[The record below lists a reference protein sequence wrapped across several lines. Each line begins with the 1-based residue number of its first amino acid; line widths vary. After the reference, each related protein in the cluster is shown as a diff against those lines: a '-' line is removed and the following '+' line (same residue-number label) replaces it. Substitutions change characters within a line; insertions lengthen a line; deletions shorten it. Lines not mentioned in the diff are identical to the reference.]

1 MSIFIVKDGK
11 RTLPGSIYVKILV
24 FLWLIAIS
32 AFIMK
37 PVQYAFSREML
48 KIKENLIKELEDIT
62 GFTVRYSSIRPSIF
76 TAFNIKNLS
85 FIRGEKPFFTVSQI
99 KIKYSLMELLLHK
112 KTFVHTV
119 QIEKPELSIN
129 TVDDAD
135 TLDYIKSL
143 IQELK
148 NRGYVFNFKQI
159 TEFLP
164 TNAEYQIRHLNFN
177 LTDKNNFYKIENMN
191 FNIKENDGEIT
202 FFARFYAEFK
212 NTDLFDKIFILVAD
226 SGISG
231 TCSKDFDKGNAEL
244 SIFYLNCSE
253 QDNSNKNTSF
263 FKVLSNNVNTQKRL
277 FSMSPFK
284 IDLSYDNDIVNVKS
298 HDENA
303 RNNYYFNLNTDSGG
317 IHAGIN
323 LVNFNLDGIFNFSE
337 YLKNTS
343 DLLFLQITGNSTLVY
358 EKGFFDYSVNLKGG
372 EKDSSSPN
380 KDSFAIDVYG
390 NEKKIIVNDFFVSSV
405 NPKKDIFSG
414 NLGISGNFEFSPL
427 VSQGTAFFD
436 NFSLTST
443 DSINAEFNISNRE
456 GGILISSDEVKI
468 AQTVIN
474 DFEILLTPTKKEM
487 GVNIAGD
494 FIDGGSIYL
503 DAVFNVNPG
512 EIEASVS
519 LESLSLFSITEIFRP
534 FSEDLNVPA
543 ITRGI
548 FKDSAIN
555 TDIFFSTDFNNIVY
569 NAPNIDFYIGKTNG
583 LLSLSGTDRQ
593 ITISEGSL
601 FKEAQEENSLKFTSS
616 INFSNTMDLTF
627 KLNAGFQELAWNIEG
642 QILDRTTLIISDQS
656 GFHGYGNISN
666 NGALS
671 GYIEGVNYPI
681 LSDSQTIYL
690 NFYMSLR
697 YNSYDFW
704 RLDVDNF
711 SARYASSNDD
721 SDFFKISGLA
731 DQNGASFREIL
742 YTDAVGMLLG
752 NANFFWD
759 SDFSYCNFILNITD
773 GREAG
778 EYYYLDGKYKKG
790 DFNIDVSVSEMHVNR
805 FLKINNPIIASA
817 EAAIYWN
824 SMDLFNAKVNLSS
837 LRTRINGNPIFASV
851 NVDFSNEELFVS
863 NLIFDFAQFK
873 TNLSELKFN
882 ITEGAVSAKADISG
896 IALEKEVEGNITIAA
911 DFVKINS
918 WLDLDKILKYS
929 NGKMSF
935 ENFTYGTIN
944 KEAFKIEY
952 SVNNGAVS
960 LTGGPRDMI
969 RLEMDDDGMF
979 FLGFS
984 APMFVRGNVVGTYK
998 NGIVDARTN
1007 YFYMDLPT
1015 LFNIFSAQNDFFIT
1029 GGYVTGKA
1037 DFSGPFWNP
1046 EFHGTARAESLR
1058 FKVPNY
1064 IAQDIKIAPFDVIAE
1079 GYEMTFGPVAILS
1092 GGGSGTVDGWFY
1104 FENWTPVNIGLNI
1117 SVQRENPIPYGINV
1131 MGFLAKG
1138 NASGKLNIDVG
1149 LANKIV
1155 ELKGDIFT
1163 NEADL
1168 SFNMEELTA
1177 NMEKENEN
1185 EEIDFNTVVDLKVTA
1200 GSMVEFIW
1208 PSSNPIL
1215 RATPEMGTVIYI
1227 TADSQASQY
1236 SLNSNIKI
1244 RSGELYYFD
1253 RSFFIRQGSMVLKE
1267 NESKFNPRISA
1278 RAEIRDRSDSGP
1290 VTITMVIENQ
1300 PLFSFEPRFE
1310 SSPGMTQLEIYSILG
1325 QNFNNIQGEEN
1336 PELAQRFFWS
1346 SGADL
1351 VTQLIASSDA
1361 LGQIVFL
1368 RQFERQI
1375 RNLMRMDVFSVRTR
1389 FFQNMIVSGAMGIGM
1404 GKQGQNTGQ
1413 DITERNNKLGNY
1425 FDNTTVFIGK
1435 YIGQDMFFQGMGTI
1449 KYDENNKIFNG
1460 FRIDL
1465 DIGLEL
1471 QSPFINIRWDF
1482 SPDFYNYHPE
1492 NWMTGN
1498 SITLS
1503 WSKTF

>member
-48 KIKENLIKELEDIT
+48 KIKGNLIKELEDIT

-76 TAFNIKNLS
+76 TDLNIKNLS

-99 KIKYSLMELLLHK
+99 KIKYSLLELLLRK

-135 TLDYIKSL
+135 TLDYIKS
-143 IQELK
+143 IIDELK
-148 NRGYVFNFKQI
+148 NKGYVFNFKQI
-159 TEFLP
+159 TEYLP
-164 TNAEYQIRHLNFN
+164 VNAEYQIRHLNFN
-177 LTDKNNFYKIENMN
+177 LTHKNTSYKIENMN

-212 NTDLFDKIFILVAD
+212 NTDLFDKIIIIVAD

-231 TCSKDFDKGNAEL
+231 TCSKDIDKGNAEYSL
-244 SIFYLNCSE
+244 FYLNCSE
-253 QDNSNKNTSF
+253 QDNSNKTASF
-263 FKVLSNNVNTQKRL
+263 FRVLSNNIGTPKRL

-284 IDLSYDNDIVNVKS
+284 VDLSYDKKIVNVKS
-298 HDENA
+298 QDENT
-303 RNNYYFNLNTDSGG
+303 RNNYYFNFNTDSGG

-323 LVNFNLDGIFNFSE
+323 LANFNLDSIFNFSE
-337 YLKNTS
+337 YLKNAS

-358 EKGFFDYSVNLKGG
+358 EKGFLDYSVNLKGG

-380 KDSFAIDVYG
+380 KDAFTIDVYG
-390 NEKKIIVNDFFVSSV
+390 NEKKIIVNDFFISSV

-414 NLGISGNFEFSPL
+414 SLGISGNFEFSPL

-436 NFSLTST
+436 DFSLTKT
-443 DSINAEFNISNRE
+443 DGINAEFNISNHR

-468 AQTVIN
+468 AQTAIN
-474 DFEILLTPTKKEM
+474 DLEILLTPTKKEV
-487 GVNIAGD
+487 GVNISGD
-494 FIDGGSIYL
+494 FIDGGSVYL
-503 DAVFNVNPG
+503 DAVLNVNPG

-519 LESLSLFSITEIFRP
+519 LDSLSLFSITEIFLP

-548 FKDSAIN
+548 FKDSEIN

-569 NAPNIDFYIGKTNG
+569 NAPSITFYIGKTKG

-593 ITISEGSL
+593 IIISEGSL
-601 FKEAQEENSLKFTSS
+601 FKEEQDENALKFTSS
-616 INFSNTMDLTF
+616 INFSNIMDLTF
-627 KLNAGFQELAWNIEG
+627 KLNAGFQDLAWNIEG
-642 QILDRTTLIISDQS
+642 QILDRTTLIINDQS
-656 GFHGYGNISN
+656 GFHGYGNIAN

-681 LSDSQTIYL
+681 LADSQTIYL
-690 NFYMSLR
+690 NFYMSIR

-704 RLDVDNF
+704 RLDVNNF
-711 SARYASSNDD
+711 STRYASSEDG
-721 SDFFKISGLA
+721 SEFFKISGLA

-742 YTDAVGMLLG
+742 YTDTVGMLLG

-790 DFNIDVSVSEMHVNR
+790 DFNVDVSVSEMHVNR
-805 FLKINNPIIASA
+805 FFKINIPIIASA

-824 SMDLFNAKVNLSS
+824 SIDSFNAKINLSS
-837 LRTRINGNPIFASV
+837 LNTRIDGNPIFAAV

-882 ITEGAVSAKADISG
+882 IVEGTVNAKADIGG
-896 IALEKEVEGNITIAA
+896 IALDKEVEGNITIDA

-935 ENFTYGTIN
+935 ENFTFGTII

-960 LTGGPRDMI
+960 VTGGPRDMI
-969 RLEMDDDGMF
+969 RLEMDGDGMF

-984 APMFVRGNVVGTYK
+984 APMFVRGNLVGTYK
-998 NGIVDARTN
+998 NGIVDAKTN
-1007 YFYMDLPT
+1007 DFYMDLPT
-1015 LFNIFSAQNDFFIT
+1015 LFNIFSAQNDFLIT

-1037 DFSGPFWNP
+1037 GFTGPFWNP

-1092 GGGSGTVDGWFY
+1092 GGGSGTFDGWLY
-1104 FENWTPVNIGLNI
+1104 FENWTPVNIGLNV

-1131 MGFLAKG
+1131 MGFIAKG
-1138 NASGKLNIDVG
+1138 NASGKLNIDVA
-1149 LANKIV
+1149 LNNKLI

-1177 NMEKENEN
+1177 NMEKED
-1185 EEIDFNTVVDLKVTA
+1185 EEIDFYTVVDLKVTA

-1208 PSSNPIL
+1208 PASNPIL
-1215 RATPEMGTVIYI
+1215 RATPEMGTVINI
-1227 TADSQASQY
+1227 TADSQVSQY

-1267 NESKFNPRISA
+1267 NESKFDPRISA
-1278 RAEIRDRSDSGP
+1278 RAEIRDRSDTGP

-1336 PELAQRFFWS
+1336 PELAKRFFWS

-1351 VTQLIASSDA
+1351 VTSLIASSDT

-1413 DITERNNKLGNY
+1413 DLTERNNKLGNY